1 MKLYFMQDG
10 TRMYV
15 KDHSQHVKEGSSAKP
30 KAQSHG
36 SEFASVRGTNSG
48 MRFATLAELGTGE
61 GGQSVR
67 SI

>member
-30 KAQSHG
+30 KA
-36 SEFASVRGTNSG
+36 
-48 MRFATLAELGTGE
+48 
-61 GGQSVR
+61 
-67 SI
+67 